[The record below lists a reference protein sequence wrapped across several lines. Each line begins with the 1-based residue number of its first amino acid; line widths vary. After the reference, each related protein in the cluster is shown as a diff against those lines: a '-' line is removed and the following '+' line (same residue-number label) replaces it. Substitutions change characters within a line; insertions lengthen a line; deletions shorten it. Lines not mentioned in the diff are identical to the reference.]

1 LVCKY
6 ACFVARSQ
14 FKNAQFRFSPFVFHN
29 FLQLTG
35 QLSSMISITALFSR
49 FSNPMTLT
57 KKGPRGFRRQSKSR
71 EEMPE
76 GRAATAG
83 AIACRHIPDETA
95 GCLDGSQFWS
105 RL

>member
-14 FKNAQFRFSPFVFHN
+14 FKNAQFRFSPFVFHT

-49 FSNPMTLT
+49 FSNPMTPT
-57 KKGPRGFRRQSKSR
+57 KKD
-71 EEMPE
+71 
-76 GRAATAG
+76 RAAFAG
-83 AIACRHIPDETA
+83 GPSQGRKRPRDGQRQRELSLVAIF
-95 GCLDGSQFWS
+95 QM
-105 RL
+105 